1 MQFLFRSYFMLVKG
15 TRYHQNEPSR
25 NIFYLKWTIYNSLH
39 HFSGEFAQNGI
50 SIFSFASL
58 KFIPSLY
65 EYDIFPFG

>member
-25 NIFYLKWTIYNSLH
+25 NIFYLKRTIYNSLH

-50 SIFSFASL
+50 SIFSL
-58 KFIPSLY
+58 RH
-65 EYDIFPFG
+65 